1 MATITSSTTK
11 VILAAPS
18 DWREWFQL
26 IKSSAG
32 YARVWEYVN
41 PDTKPEDLP
50 VLTEPEYPT
59 PGTIKR
65 KAAATFAE
73 LSEKDT
79 RNRKN
84 SVRNIG
90 ESSNS
95 TRRKQT
101 LCMKSA
107 KTSKDL

>member
-1 MATITSSTTK
+1 MSIQTLNLRISLS
-11 VILAAPS
+11 LQN
-18 DWREWFQL
+18 RNL
-26 IKSSAG
+26 
-32 YARVWEYVN
+32 
-41 PDTKPEDLP
+41 
-50 VLTEPEYPT
+50 YPT